1 MGYTP
6 QPKPMADH
14 TQSFGFSWLI
24 DGVGYTPQP
33 KPMAANL
40 A

>member
-14 TQSFGFSWLI
+14 THAINLTWLANFR
-24 DGVGYTPQP
+24 YTPQP